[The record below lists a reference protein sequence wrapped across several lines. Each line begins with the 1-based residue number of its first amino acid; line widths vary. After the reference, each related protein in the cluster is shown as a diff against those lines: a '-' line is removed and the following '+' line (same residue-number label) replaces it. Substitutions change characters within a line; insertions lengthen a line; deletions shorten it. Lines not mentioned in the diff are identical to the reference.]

1 MLERKPMRTGE
12 WLGLI
17 GSTLF
22 AGWVMSYLVVD
33 VLGFQ
38 INPPR
43 NNSSIAFM
51 GAASGN

>member
-1 MLERKPMRTGE
+1 MRNGE

-22 AGWVMSYLVVD
+22 SGWVVSFLVVD

-43 NNSSIAFM
+43 NNDSIGYM
-51 GAASGN
+51 GAASDS